1 MDHLFPLLLYFAC
14 TLLPSLTRLA
24 SYTSFDHISTGTTV
38 AACAKLDL
46 QYGVAHSSHVV
57 LVTCVKNLYT
67 TQFAKNGS
75 GIVFACLSSI
85 FSWG

>member
-24 SYTSFDHISTGTTV
+24 ASFDNISTAATV
-38 AACAKLDL
+38 AVAKLDL

-57 LVTCVKNLYT
+57 LVTCVKNLY
-67 TQFAKNGS
+67 
-75 GIVFACLSSI
+75 IIII
-85 FSWG
+85 FDTVLRQKKYFKHER